1 MMKKQILLL
10 TAVVHLLSCD
20 KQEKDSDLDTKQL
33 KKTSE
38 NKIALIVAVGKVEPE
53 SEVINLSAPV
63 GGIVRAI
70 FKKDGDTIVNGDPLI
85 QLDDDIEQSKIN
97 EIKTQM
103 QSQRLQIEIEQIRL
117 KEAEINLGD
126 KRLLLA
132 KSKRLATNG
141 AETQQYLDDLT
152 NEIKV
157 LEVSL
162 ERLKSNIQLASSK
175 RNELEAQFKTATM
188 EASKK
193 RFFSPFNGTLLD
205 IQVNKGEAIN
215 QFSSYAEIAP
225 QGNLIVRAE
234 VDELFSS
241 QLKIGQKVEIQNT
254 GSDNIIAI
262 GEIGFI
268 APYLKKK
275 SLFSEKA
282 DDQEDRRVREIR
294 INILGESKVI
304 INSKVECK
312 IKL

>member
-53 SEVINLSAPV
+53 SEVIDLSAPV

-70 FKKDGDTIVNGDPLI
+70 FKKHGDPIVNGDPLI

-215 QFSSYAEIAP
+215 QFTSYAEIAP

>member
-20 KQEKDSDLDTKQL
+20 KQEKNSDLDTKQL

-193 RFFSPFNGTLLD
+193 RFLSPFNGTLLD

-215 QFSSYAEIAP
+215 QFTSYAEIAP

-294 INILGESKVI
+294 INIISESRVI

>member
-215 QFSSYAEIAP
+215 QFTSYAEIAP